1 MATSKKITAIPEIKK
16 LSDLISKLSYVE
28 PELKSPQNIAE
39 SYLNFIETAF
49 SVHRSCQ
56 ILTVLIVGFCIEKLE
71 ILYENSGDRDGVKEY
86 RKELKEKY
94 NLSKKQMSN
103 YKDFYNLFAE
113 DYDKCHYFALK
124 KQFEGY
130 TISKLAELVVV
141 AKKYPK
147 DMSKFNPRMT
157 VKNIREKKNEL
168 YGDFSHGTVNVDKS
182 SENHSLLALPE
193 QTIYE
198 SLTNNID
205 EGTVEKCINDFKQQ
219 YPDKN
224 FNLKITICE
233 CSCAEQ

>member
-16 LSDLISKLSYVE
+16 LSESVLNLSNYLPSNKENTVDSYMNLIL
-28 PELKSPQNIAE
+28 A
-39 SYLNFIETAF
+39 AF
-49 SVHRSCQ
+49 SVHKDNQ
-56 ILTVLIVGFCIEKLE
+56 ILTVLIVGYSIKKLE
-71 ILYENSGDRDGVKEY
+71 ILYQESGNRNGAKDY

-94 NLSKKQMSN
+94 NLSKKQTSN
-103 YKDFYNLFAE
+103 YKDIYCCFAE
-113 DYDKCHYFALK
+113 DYDKVEDFKLQ

-130 TISKLAELVVV
+130 MLSKLAELIVV
-141 AKKYPK
+141 AKSHP
-147 DMSKFNPRMT
+147 DDLEKFNPQMT
-157 VKNIREKKNEL
+157 VKQIREKKNEL
-168 YGDFSHGTVNVDKS
+168 YGDFSHGIVNVDKS
-182 SENHSLLALPE
+182 SENYSRPALPE
-193 QTIYE
+193 RTIYE